1 MSEQV
6 SKILLIED
14 IENAPNKTL
23 HCVFNEKIDEIDCV
37 TPIKAELEV
46 KSLGE
51 FIQIKGHVN
60 AKVRLECDL
69 CLEKFEHELDFDIDE
84 IYSKGTLVEDYGN
97 SDKEYEIKEGQ
108 FITDLKGEKEI
119 DIYDLLYQSVILNF
133 PNKKVCGIN
142 CKGKEYLSHED
153 NIDPRLEVFKNLQ
166 INQNVDSRK

>member
-1 MSEQV
+1 MN
-6 SKILLIED
+6 KILLIED

-51 FIQIKGHVN
+51 FIRIKGHSSGTVL
-60 AKVRLECDL
+60 LECDL
-69 CLEKFEHELDFDIDE
+69 CLEKFEQKLDFDIDE
-84 IYSKGTLVEDYGN
+84 IYLKNTLVDDYGN
-97 SDKEYEIKEGQ
+97 SDKEFEIKDGH
-108 FITDLKGEKEI
+108 FITDLNGEKEI

-142 CKGKEYLSHED
+142 CKGKEFLSHED
-153 NIDPRLEVFKNLQ
+153 NTDPRLEVFKNLQ
-166 INQNVDSRK
+166 INPKM